1 MPMASIVRRLRHEK
15 LLSQVVLAKR
25 AGMSPAQLCKLESGC
40 HDVTSATLR
49 RLADALDVSAAVL
62 IGEEKVSQKRRTA
75 KRAKPCVEREM
86 FKPVV
91 RGLLPDEDVAGIA
104 AEVVSYEQA
113 ILEKETELEV
123 ASGASLQ
130 MRYPYELDE
139 PSAELAARDM
149 RQSLGLGREP
159 VADLASVLEL
169 CNVRVLEIVRS
180 SAFQSVSFYGAE
192 RQTLTVVLNANNT
205 PERNRFRLA
214 YELGA
219 ATAFARGDC
228 KTVRD
233 EGEVHRYLKRFAAA
247 FLMPEESVRRDVAQY
262 GIRKDRWTMKL
273 LLMVRRRYRV
283 SAEAFALR
291 LEELGLVQP
300 SLRMKLRDELRA
312 YYAAHPKAMEPDAPH
327 AADGRRMS
335 RLDILKAAQ
344 AAGGER

>member
-1 MPMASIVRRLRHEK
+1 
-15 LLSQVVLAKR
+15 
-25 AGMSPAQLCKLESGC
+25 MSPAQLCKLESGC
-40 HDVTSATLR
+40 HDVTSSTLR
-49 RLADALDVSAAVL
+49 RLAEALDVSVAALV
-62 IGEEKVSQKRRTA
+62 GEVAPPNRRNTS
-75 KRAKPCVEREM
+75 RRFKPRVDREM
-86 FKPVV
+86 FLPVV
-91 RGLLPDEDVAGIA
+91 LGLLPEEDVANIS
-104 AEVVSYEQA
+104 AEVALHEQA
-113 ILEKETELEV
+113 VLKKESELGV

-130 MRYPYELDE
+130 MRYPYGVDE

-169 CNVRVLEIVRS
+169 CNVRVMEIARS

-205 PERNRFRLA
+205 PERNQFRLA

-219 ATAFARGDC
+219 ATAFAKEGC

-233 EGEVHRYLKRFAAA
+233 EGEIHRYLKRFAAA

-262 GIRKDRWTMKL
+262 GVRKDRWSKKL

-291 LEELGLVQP
+291 LEELDLIQP
-300 SLRMKLRDELRA
+300 SQRMKLRDELRA
-312 YYAAHPKAMEPDAPH
+312 YYAAHPKAMEPGTPY
-327 AADGRRMS
+327 ADGERRIS

-344 AAGGER
+344 AAGGGK